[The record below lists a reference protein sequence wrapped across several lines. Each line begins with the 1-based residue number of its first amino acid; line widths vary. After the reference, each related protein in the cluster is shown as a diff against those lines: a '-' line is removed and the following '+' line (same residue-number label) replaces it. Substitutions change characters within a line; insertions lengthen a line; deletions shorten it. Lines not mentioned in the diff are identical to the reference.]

1 MLVLRLVLWLGHDNI
16 LDIVRRLRN
25 GVVDRLLRILWILLR
40 NLLLD
45 YLLLR
50 NWLLDYLLL
59 RGFLLVLRVA
69 FLLYRLCF
77 LGEGCSSASKG

>member
-25 GVVDRLLRILWILLR
+25 GVVDRLLRILRILLR
-40 NLLLD
+40 NL
-45 YLLLR
+45 R
-50 NWLLDYLLL
+50 LDYLLL

-77 LGEGCSSASKG
+77 LGEGCGSASKG

>member
-25 GVVDRLLRILWILLR
+25 GVVDRLLRILRILLR
-40 NLLLD
+40 NL
-45 YLLLR
+45 
-50 NWLLDYLLL
+50 LLDYLLL

-77 LGEGCSSASKG
+77 LGEGCGSASKG

>member
-25 GVVDRLLRILWILLR
+25 GVVDRLLRILRILLR
-40 NLLLD
+40 SLLLD

-50 NWLLDYLLL
+50 
-59 RGFLLVLRVA
+59 RFLLVLRVA

-77 LGEGCSSASKG
+77 LGEGCGSASKG

>member
-25 GVVDRLLRILWILLR
+25 GVVDRLLRILRILLR
-40 NLLLD
+40 SL
-45 YLLLR
+45 
-50 NWLLDYLLL
+50 LLDYLLL

-77 LGEGCSSASKG
+77 LGEGCGSASKG